1 METHASHDGSHVTPG
16 VDSFLAA
23 WTEAER
29 AGNTD
34 TIEALLTDDFYAV
47 GPLGFVLPKPAW
59 LARHRQGELIYET
72 FDLEAVDTHFFEQVA
87 VVIARNNTRGTY
99 QGHPIPEA
107 VRATLVLVP
116 RNKDWRLAVI
126 HMSFIAG
133 TAGAPP
139 IPGAQKSPEPK
150 AGVV

>member
-1 METHASHDGSHVTPG
+1 MDTHASHDGPQIIRG
-16 VDSFLAA
+16 IDSFLAV

-29 AGNTD
+29 TGNTD
-34 TIEALLTDDFYAV
+34 RIEALLTDDFYAV

-59 LARHRQGELIYET
+59 LARHRLGDLIYET
-72 FDLEAVDTHFFEQVA
+72 FDLEEVDTHFLEQVA
-87 VVIARNNTRGTY
+87 VVTARHVTRGTY

-116 RNKDWRLAVI
+116 DKGDWRLAVI

-133 TAGAPP
+133 TAGAPS
-139 IPGAQKSPEPK
+139 IPGAPKSSEPTE
-150 AGVV
+150 VVV